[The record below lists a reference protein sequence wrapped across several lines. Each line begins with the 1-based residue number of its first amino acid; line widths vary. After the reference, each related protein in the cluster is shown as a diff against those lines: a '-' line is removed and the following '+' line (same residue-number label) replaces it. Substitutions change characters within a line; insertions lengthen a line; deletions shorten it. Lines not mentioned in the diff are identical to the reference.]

1 VVGTQRKIDHA
12 FVSSKVGKLCNYV
25 PNAHH
30 FGKAVQMIFRR
41 SLLRELTMNA
51 TYVFV
56 VLVAILVTQFLVR
69 LIGAASSGSLP
80 TEGLLPLV
88 GFRLL
93 SQLPPLI
100 VIAVFIST
108 LLTVS
113 RGWRDSETPI
123 WMSAGQSLVAWIR
136 PVLTFAIPLLLV
148 SATLSLFLSPW
159 AEKRTVEYRRILE
172 ARDELSV
179 LAPGLFQE
187 RRRDKQVFFVESTDL
202 LRGSI
207 RNVFVFA
214 DDPNGAW
221 VTRAKE
227 GSIFQDERGDRY
239 VILEQGKRIR
249 RAGANAAPTE
259 YEFASFDRYG
269 VRMNAA
275 EVRDDPFEERATDT
289 KALLEK
295 GTPSAYGWVFFR
307 VSIPLAGLS
316 LALLAIPLA
325 YVNPRLGRS
334 INLIIAILLLMIT
347 LNLINI
353 VQAQIGRQAIGLI
366 AALLIFHLTL
376 ALGVAAYYFRRYR
389 GAVYVWPWQRNRHT
403 PASRQT

>member
-1 VVGTQRKIDHA
+1 
-12 FVSSKVGKLCNYV
+12 
-25 PNAHH
+25 
-30 FGKAVQMIFRR
+30 MIFRR
-41 SLLRELTMNA
+41 SLLRELTINA
-51 TYVFV
+51 MYVFV

-69 LIGAASSGSLP
+69 LIGAASSGTLP

-100 VIAVFIST
+100 VIAVFIAT
-108 LLTVS
+108 LLTLS

-136 PVLTFAIPLLLV
+136 PVLTFAIPMLLV
-148 SATLSLFLSPW
+148 AATLSLFLSPW
-159 AEKRTVEYRRILE
+159 AERRSMEYRRILE
-172 ARDELSV
+172 ARDELSI

-202 LRGSI
+202 LNGKI
-207 RNVFVFA
+207 RNVFVHS

-227 GSIFQDERGDRY
+227 GSVITDERGDRY
-239 VILEQGKRIR
+239 VVLEDGKRVR
-249 RAGANAAPTE
+249 RTGADAGPNE
-259 YEFASFDRYG
+259 YEFASFERYG
-269 VRMNAA
+269 VRMNAV

-289 KALLEK
+289 ATLLDR
-295 GTPSAYGWVFFR
+295 GTPSAHGWVFYR
-307 VSIPLAGLS
+307 ISIPIAGLL

-334 INLIIAILLLMIT
+334 INLIIAVLLLMTT
-347 LNLINI
+347 LNLMTIM
-353 VQAQIGRQAIGLI
+353 QAQIAKQVIGLPL
-366 AALLIFHLTL
+366 ALVLFHGAL
-376 ALGVAAYYFRRYR
+376 ALGMLAYFYRRHR
-389 GAVYVWPWQRNRHT
+389 GNVFAWPWQRGPSKVT
-403 PASRQT
+403 TQ